1 MKYYFKP
8 ENRIIDE
15 SELMNKYGTV
25 TPVKGV
31 GVFHLTSQ
39 PKTDPVGFILMPNG
53 EYDPIEAD

>member
-15 SELMNKYGTV
+15 TELMNKYGTV

-39 PKTDPVGFILMPNG
+39 PTTERALGNRGK
-53 EYDPIEAD
+53 